1 MLAFVS
7 LLNSMARW
15 FPKYRKL
22 DPQIDFGETF
32 GQLLLT
38 FALFSAGVLVLRK
51 PWKSIAKWFPKCCEI
66 NPKINLWVTF
76 GPFPV
81 TKSAHR
87 LVMWA
92 SRSAGKTFRRQ
103 IGPGMRSG
111 VRTYVF
117 WSVFGWKCGSNG
129 PLGDPQIDQKSQFWT
144 KNIARRFVFL

>member
-15 FPKYRKL
+15 FPKCRKL
-22 DPQIDFGETF
+22 DSQIEFGETF
-32 GQLLLT
+32 GQFFLTFGLLL
-38 FALFSAGVLVLRK
+38 AGVLVLRK
-51 PWKSIAKWFPKCCEI
+51 TWKSMAKWLPKCWEI
-66 NPKINLWVTF
+66 DPTIYFWVTLS
-76 GPFPV
+76 PFPA

-103 IGPGMRSG
+103 IGPGTRPG

-117 WSVFGWKCGSNG
+117 GSVFGRKCSSNG
-129 PLGDPQIDQKSQFWT
+129 SLGDFVIDPKSHF
-144 KNIARRFVFL
+144 